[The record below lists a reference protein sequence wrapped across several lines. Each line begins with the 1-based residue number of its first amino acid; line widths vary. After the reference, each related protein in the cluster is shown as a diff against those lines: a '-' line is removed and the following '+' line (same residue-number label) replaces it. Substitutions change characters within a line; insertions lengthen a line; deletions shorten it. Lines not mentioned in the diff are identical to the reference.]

1 MTTAARPGP
10 GHARCPGFVSALEG
24 NLGMVGV
31 WFGTTNSGGSLQ

>member
-1 MTTAARPGP
+1 MSW
-10 GHARCPGFVSALEG
+10 FVSALEG